1 MEVVECGAACLGMV
15 LGHHGRHVPL
25 EELRVACGVSRD
37 GSKAS
42 NLLRAAE
49 RYGLQGQGWRL
60 TVEKLREQAPPC
72 ILFWGF
78 NHFVV
83 LEGFT
88 ARGARLNEP
97 AGGRREVDLAEF
109 SRQYTG
115 IALTF
120 RRGEGFQPGGRGP
133 SSWAGLRP
141 RLAGSGPALAFAIL
155 AGLLLA
161 VPGVVLPAL
170 LQGFVDEE
178 LLAGGR
184 TEAGPWAAA
193 LLLAAA
199 LTAALTWLQEGAL
212 RRLETRL
219 AVAGAGRFLWHL
231 LRLPMEFFVQRSAG
245 DLGARVLAHDR
256 VAMVLSGRLAAAA
269 IGLLTAL
276 VYLAAL
282 WGHGAGW
289 AALALAVAALN
300 VGALQLVARRR
311 IDLNRKLQTDRG
323 RLVGTTMHGIQ
334 MIESLKAGGTEG
346 DFFTRWSGF
355 QAKVARGEQAL
366 GLPSLWLGAAPP
378 FLAAAAAA
386 AVLAAG
392 SHAVLAGTLT
402 VGGLLAIQM
411 LTASFLRPLGELVG
425 LSRMIQDLQ
434 GDLTRLD
441 DVLHFAP
448 EATPAPAPAGRSPV
462 RLAGHVEFRGVTFG
476 YSRLEPPLIRDFS
489 LVLRPGQRV
498 ALVGATGSG
507 KSTVSRLLAGLAQ
520 PWSGEILLDGR
531 PRAAHPRELL
541 AASVGL
547 VDQDVF
553 LFAGSVRDNL
563 TLWDGTVADAA
574 MVRAAKDAC
583 IHDAIAARPGAYEGP
598 VEEGGRNFSGGQ
610 RQRLE
615 IARALVNSPA
625 VLILDEATSAL
636 DAEVE
641 RQVDAQLRRRG
652 CTCLIVAHRL
662 STIRDCDEILV
673 LEKGEV
679 VQRGTHEELK
689 AQPGPYA
696 RLIAH

>member
-49 RYGLQGQGWRL
+49 RYGLKGQGWRL

-88 ARGARLNEP
+88 ARGAQLNDP
-97 AGGRREVDLAEF
+97 GGGRREVDLGEF
-109 SRQYTG
+109 NRQYTG

-120 RRGEGFQPGGRGP
+120 TRAADFRPGGRSP

-141 RLAGSGPALAFAIL
+141 RLAGSAPALAFAVA

-161 VPGVVLPAL
+161 VPGLVLPAL
-170 LQGFVDEE
+170 LQGFIDEE
-178 LLAGGR
+178 LLAGGSGG
-184 TEAGPWAAA
+184 AGAWVAA
-193 LLLAAA
+193 LLLAAG

-256 VAMVLSGRLAAAA
+256 VAMVLSGRLAAALL
-269 IGLLTAL
+269 GVLTAL
-276 VYLAAL
+276 VYLGAL
-282 WGHGAGW
+282 WRHGPGW
-289 AALALAVAALN
+289 AGLALAAAALN
-300 VGALQLVARRR
+300 LAALQLVARRR

-323 RLVGTTMHGIQ
+323 KLVGTTMHGIQ
-334 MIESLKAGGTEG
+334 MIETLKASGAEG

-378 FLAAAAAA
+378 LLAAAASAL
-386 AVLAAG
+386 VLVAG
-392 SHAVLAGTLT
+392 SHAVMQGTLT
-402 VGGLLAIQM
+402 VGGLLAIQV
-411 LTASFLRPLGELVG
+411 LTASVLHPLGELVG
-425 LSRMIQDLQ
+425 LSRLIQDLQ

-441 DVLHFAP
+441 DVLHFPP
-448 EATPAPAPAGRSPV
+448 ESEPPHPSGRGPV
-462 RLAGHVEFRGVTFG
+462 RLQGHLEFRQVTFG

-531 PRAAHPRELL
+531 PRSAHPRDIL

-547 VDQDVF
+547 VDQDIF
-553 LFAGSVRDNL
+553 LFAGAVRENL

-583 IHDAIAARPGAYEGP
+583 IHDVIAARPGAYESP

-615 IARALVNSPA
+615 IARALVNAPS

-641 RQVDAQLRRRG
+641 RQVDANLRRRG

-673 LEKGEV
+673 LDRGVV

-689 AQPGPYA
+689 AQPGLYA
-696 RLIAH
+696 QLIAH